1 MLQEPPHSHEHALTK
16 VTQALIWGIVLN
28 SLFVLLEAYFGFRQH
43 SLALLSDAGH
53 NLSDVGSLALAWL
66 GFGLVKVRPTR
77 TFTYGLKKSTILVA
91 LLNALVLL
99 IGVGA
104 IGYEAIQRLMHPQPI
119 LGGTMALVA
128 AVGIGVNFMTAL
140 LFFKDRDHD
149 LNIKGAY
156 VHMAAD
162 AMVSLGVVLAGLLI
176 VWTRWYWVD
185 AGISFVI
192 CAVIILSTWN
202 LLRDSLRLSMDGVPP
217 GISLEEVRQK
227 VLQVPG
233 IRDVHHIHVWAM
245 STMENALTAHL
256 VVPAD
261 TSVQDME
268 QIKATLRHEMEHLQI
283 QHCTF
288 ETESCEER
296 CSQEAC
302 KNHASAFHHHE
313 HLHP

>member
-1 MLQEPPHSHEHALTK
+1 MSQEPQHSHENALTK
-16 VTQALIWGIVLN
+16 VTRALIWGIALN
-28 SLFVLLEAYFGFRQH
+28 SLFVLLEAFFGFRQH

-53 NLSDVGSLALAWL
+53 NLSDVASLALAWL

-99 IGVGA
+99 TGVGA
-104 IGYEAIQRLMHPQPI
+104 IGYEAIQRLIHPQVI
-119 LGGTMALVA
+119 QGGTMALVA
-128 AVGIGVNFMTAL
+128 AVGIVVNFLTAM
-140 LFFKDRDHD
+140 LFFKDRGHD

-156 VHMAAD
+156 LHMAAD
-162 AMVSLGVVLAGLLI
+162 ALVSLGVVLAGVVI
-176 VWTRWYWVD
+176 VWTHWYWID

-192 CAVIILSTWN
+192 IAVIVLSTWN
-202 LLRDSLRLSMDGVPP
+202 LLRDSLRLSMDGVPQ
-217 GISLEEVRQK
+217 GISLEEVRQR
-227 VLQVPG
+227 VLQVPC

-256 VVPAD
+256 VVPAE

-268 QIKATLRHEMEHLQI
+268 QIKAILRHEMEHLHI

-288 ETESCEER
+288 ETESSEELCEL
-296 CSQEAC
+296 EAC
-302 KNHASAFHHHE
+302 KNPASASRHRE
-313 HLHP
+313 HMHP